1 MANGQFTATGAMQA
15 IKAVHGVSTTKQLT
29 PATSKQEAITQKIQ
43 NDAGNRATEERVQKA
58 QEKSGLQ
65 LGQWTAD
72 PKNPG
77 TMTRQLVN
85 RNLTGQRDSGTET
98 DAGKRNASYL
108 TRGEKDS
115 SGNITKSGGTSSR
128 NMIGADALRQR
139 VQELEEQDKT
149 YWTDWDWMDYWQKQA
164 DLKNAETPEKIESSQ
179 PAAKIQAP
187 AIDRSGSWST
197 AAANMQTFQNLSE
210 EMDRAAFTG
219 DVNPQIESEYLRQA
233 EKYFAR
239 PAEYTYE
246 NIGDYIDRAYYLSLK
261 ADLTES
267 EKAEAKEILD
277 IIQPKSPLVRLFTDK
292 GDYYQNLFKTDRQ
305 EAWSLSMIAENLE
318 NRMREENGT
327 QALGYGFTR
336 GSGLGPVQDAIGA
349 KAAERVRAGSTDNVD
364 LMMAQQTQG
373 LKLGEAYAQKENPAL
388 YGAGN
393 FAGTMVLLG
402 GLGEMV
408 GAPVAAAVNGSSGIA
423 KLAGLGKAGK
433 VFAKYLPG
441 MIGSGATFGSME
453 AVQNV
458 GRLAGG
464 EISGREYAREIATGI
479 GAGAAGSALSQ
490 KVTAAGLKFLR
501 GKSIPTGQFYDTGE
515 EIFRTLADNRMAR
528 AVLDGFAGVAFVG
541 GDQGLRE
548 ISNKL
553 QYGKDYHTDW
563 GSFLESGAVSFAFAM
578 LHSWARNPAQRET
591 GWTEGQ
597 NGASAAEEN
606 ARGREYAEKYFKG
619 CSTPEEYRTR
629 FRELAKQYHSGEA
642 QQSAEMQNI
651 MAEVLEGKKWLS
663 SNGMFR
669 AAQAGEEA
677 RAAKES
683 AEARGDAKAA
693 AKADAEMRDAIR
705 LLNEYA
711 ADPDIAPTL
720 GRDAREALEIL
731 NAVTSE
737 EAETAAEVPAAEAER
752 KSRRTAE
759 EKAATEKA
767 GYEQQKRIV
776 GTQSEERQ
784 AWLKEKYDAIRDQL
798 EELNVGD
805 GIFDSDGEEVGR
817 ILSKSEH
824 GTTIE
829 YLDADGETYAFE
841 RIPKGTLPAD
851 TKITAF
857 TDPETGRLYPAPGQQ
872 ESNTEFTG
880 LQLGAQ
886 QEGAENETV
895 QQETVPA
902 ESEILGQEKDRS
914 GAGEQA
920 GGIRTP
926 DIIGAGADAG
936 TQAAVSKGQAAAD
949 GGERRIAGERAAGQA
964 GGLDEG
970 AEPGRGAGGTDRAG
984 RNAAGKSLGDAV
996 RESEVKAVSTK
1007 QFGIE
1012 NGTDSETVYPVPE
1025 EMLPDDLRSRIYG
1038 AELASGCSIEF
1049 FAGPLEFVGDDGTVY
1064 HADGYIDLENMRIAV
1079 QVDGD
1084 YEPWQILAHEE
1095 FHAESERDEWLV
1107 ARIRDSV
1114 LERYGRQ
1121 ELAEIVKGYIRKL
1134 RGLRNMES
1142 GPMDLLSK
1150 DAEQILEEIFA
1161 DASGMMNK
1169 FSLGAQKY
1177 FGQVATEL
1185 NNRTLAREKEDTPRF
1200 QKGSAQSAGSL
1211 REMSTKGSIADAQ
1224 EESKRKFS
1232 VADDGGQNSRVS
1244 EYKAGQLQALEESG
1258 NVPEEY
1264 ADWFS
1269 DPEDIYTYAEA
1280 LDDPVYDHEQYRR
1293 DFTRTQAG
1301 YALKDGSVTVYSAG
1315 ELRPG
1320 TFVTPSR
1327 MEALNHADGEEL
1339 QSTNVPLE
1347 QVAWMSPFA
1356 GLYTGENP
1364 VANINNAEYNNY
1376 TPYDQPHWS
1385 ADETAL
1391 EEHHWPENFP
1401 QVMFQTT
1408 TSALKNSK
1416 NVELHAKAKKG
1427 DRDAADQLVQKL
1439 SKPERLQAFAEQ
1451 YKDALVVPVRGEGA
1465 GSKNQIPY
1473 AYAAALKV
1481 DYGMKLDEQ
1490 IIQVQKAGHTDAEGI
1505 HRLMAH
1511 SVFDGEVIRGQDYVL
1526 VDDVMTFGG
1535 TLNDLRD
1542 YIESNGGHVVA
1553 CTVLA
1558 VGRNGSYLAV
1568 QPKTVE
1574 EIYSKFGKEEI
1585 NNLLRE
1591 AGIAYDAESLTDR
1604 QARYIQNTDLFTL
1617 RNRID
1622 AEKASGGY
1630 RGGVSYTPRE
1640 PGERSAKEI
1649 LEERAASG
1657 RPQRKRR
1664 VFFSVSDEEPS
1675 LFDDEPATRNGIR
1688 GARYGSTGYTLN
1700 NNDRVG
1706 ITYAFVPMESLTVSN
1721 ATDGG
1726 INPDYPQELQPRD
1739 RTRSESLRQIIDM
1752 ANNLT
1757 PERLEKN
1764 ADVQGGAP
1772 LVRSDGVVIAG
1783 NGRSMS
1789 LRLAYDQGKA
1799 DRYVQYLKDH
1809 AGEWGLSP
1817 EDMPEDMPVL
1827 VRIADEGQDWEQLAR
1842 DSNVSTVAAQSD
1854 SEQARTDAKN
1864 LRQHPEILDKLIP
1877 DEDGNL
1883 NTAANRAFI
1892 SDFINKVVPGAERGE
1907 LRTDDGLL
1915 SQHGLKRVQHAI
1927 FEMAYGDASLLEKLS
1942 ERLDNDMKNV
1952 TNALLA
1958 AAPQVVAYE
1967 NAVDKGDRYDI
1978 GLRQFIKDAV
1988 ELYRSTKEKGETVAQ
2003 RTANLGFDEEVNDR
2017 IIYVARFIERNKGS
2031 GKQLREFF
2039 GDICESADELGD
2051 PNQTGFFEDDTEDK
2065 NIETALRGAIR
2076 KYEDATGRQL
2086 PKPERWGAGTLEEL
2100 QDTTGLSGKQLEDYY
2115 LRDER
2120 GMGAQHD
2127 GRNEGEHQE
2136 ETGRSDAEGLTPGD
2150 GEDGREGSDLG
2161 RERDGGRG
2169 SGSGR
2174 DDGGR
2179 IPDVVEGPLEEEPAS
2194 EKTDGLK
2201 LGAAEEPTGAERIL
2215 ERRRKDK
2222 RTAER
2227 NRERNKHQRTQF
2239 PDYNEVPEDAG
2250 RDFREIAE
2258 EIRSRAAEER
2268 AARLEHV
2275 SKDKFFGTESL
2286 QKLGVRIEGALGN
2299 YRNTKQLREIE
2310 RAAYQ
2315 LKRTI
2320 RKREKEL
2327 NATAKE
2333 KQMANGLAAGI
2344 YTMEDFGPNVNKA
2357 KIEELADYYSIER
2370 TINEDMILERRR
2382 QITGQLAEM
2391 MREMLPDDPGYK
2403 IPPMFVLN
2411 HRTPERICRQIFGD
2425 EKGKEVY
2432 DRIFR
2437 PVAVNEAEK
2446 IRFIGKQFKDVREI
2460 QGRNGQKSELTKEE
2474 RMLVQQMIEG
2484 QAAAEL
2490 VAGMELEDGR
2500 ERIENAAQ
2508 NILNGT
2514 AAGDAANEHG
2524 LDEYERGVAEQYA
2537 RWLQTK
2543 AIYDS
2548 GDFDTVKV
2556 DNAVRIYKE
2565 KFNLFYDAINDFL
2578 VAHGYKPIG
2587 FIRGYAPHM
2596 QMQEDLNV
2604 FAGYLKSL
2612 GINEDVTRLPANIAG
2627 QTAGYK
2633 PNKRW
2638 NPFFLT
2644 RSGNTGDFDIAKGFQ
2659 SYVTYMAD
2667 VLFHT
2672 DDIMRLR
2679 AMSRHYKET
2688 YAPEEIKENLSWAR
2702 NMNSAAPQ
2710 VKREQL
2716 QAHGILSR
2724 DEAVSDEEANE
2735 RFDKWI
2741 EEQFDSIENTTKYSD
2756 LVMYLDNYANILAG
2770 KQSMS
2775 DRGGEYDWGRE
2786 SLTRANRLVSAFAR
2800 TQVAGNLSSAVS
2812 QFSQIPMISA
2822 ELGVKYVLQAIR
2834 DFASGKLRK
2843 AGWVQ
2848 ESDHLTERAG
2858 SGALVTDGFE
2868 MWMERLFSPLRM
2880 IDGFTATIAV
2890 RAKYLQQIE
2899 QGKSHEEAM
2908 READAYA
2915 KRVQGSRAKG
2925 SKPLAFHSKKLVNQ
2939 MLHMFQLEL
2948 FNSWEHVSQD
2958 IPADFRE
2965 IERTQGKSK
2974 ASMALALVILKYLIA
2989 AFLLNR
2995 TTEELTGGT
3004 PAPFD
3009 LLGLTSNFIAS
3020 GYGLTTNRYLMT
3032 AIDNAMEKMWD
3043 KRIFETDQDRM
3054 REEFNWKDAMSGAG
3068 YELGSDIPYLRNIL
3082 GLLGLGDQTL
3092 PLPLMGAGDDL
3103 KYLWKDINND
3113 IENRH
3118 LSGQT
3123 GMDLFR
3129 VINQLYPGGRQVTKT
3144 AEGIQVMAQGGR
3156 YVNGQLYYP
3165 VENTIGNWAKALLF
3179 GRSALE
3185 ETDAFYA
3192 GDDRK
3197 LSLGATELYQML
3209 TDQGS
3214 AERRE
3219 AYEALQG
3226 ARSLNEDQTEFLQ
3239 KYADGGGDPWELWQT
3254 MQQYKEAANDKTL
3267 GSYEK
3272 GKQTRAAI
3280 TAADLTDEERLALYR
3295 VMDKD
3300 NKGKADKMEA
3310 IMDSGLSWANAVKA
3324 YDAYAGIEANEGL
3337 SKKEQAE
3344 QWASWVNH
3352 QNFTE
3357 EQKTAIRDSIKFW
3370 GSYAIEDTSVDKLSG
3385 AGLDA
3390 DNADIVAE
3398 LLNSLEPEPGR
3409 DKVTDLQKYSA
3420 IAGSSL
3426 DVNEQWKAIIGITPE
3441 SYTSTLDKITIM
3453 QDMGITPAVW
3463 TESKQAMYDADDAGN
3478 DNDSTD
3484 QTEAKQALDSMDI
3497 PDEQKAILW
3506 QLTNKSWSWK
3516 KNPYDTDIGQEVY
3529 ALMHKG
3535 DTGSSSTTKKK
3546 SGGGGRRGGGGGG
3559 RRSGAPAGGLVLGE
3573 AVDTGHR
3580 GIYNQILIGWRKR
3593 KYSRAQILA
3602 MVRAGK
3608 LTQEEADEILATK
3621 QEAEEETDGSLVL
3634 GG

>member
-1 MANGQFTATGAMQA
+1 MANGQFTATGAMKA
-15 IKAVHGVSTTKQLT
+15 IKAVQGVSTEKQLT

-43 NDAGNRATEERVQKA
+43 NDAGNRATEERVQEE
-58 QEKSGLQ
+58 QVKSGLQ
-65 LGQWTAD
+65 LGQWKAD
-72 PKNPG
+72 PDNPG
-77 TMTRQLVN
+77 TMTRKLVN
-85 RNLTGQRDSGTET
+85 RNLTGQRESRAEADT
-98 DAGKRNASYL
+98 GKKSASYL
-108 TRGEKDS
+108 TRGEQDS
-115 SGNITKSGGTSSR
+115 GGNITRSGGSGSR
-128 NMIGADALRQR
+128 DMIGADALRQR
-139 VQELEEQDKT
+139 VQELDNQDKT
-149 YWTDWDWMDYWQKQA
+149 YWTEWDWMDYWQKQA
-164 DLKNAETPEKIESSQ
+164 DLKNAEQPEKIESSQ

-197 AAANMQTFQNLSE
+197 TAANMQSFQNLGK
-210 EMDRAAFTG
+210 EMDRAEFAG
-219 DVNPQIESEYLRQA
+219 DVSPQMESEYLRQA

-239 PAEYTYE
+239 PAQYTAE
-246 NIGDYIDRAYYLSLK
+246 NIGDYMDRAYYLSLK
-261 ADLTES
+261 AGLTEN
-267 EKAEAKEILD
+267 EKAEAQEILD

-441 MIGSGATFGSME
+441 MIGSGTTFGSME

-501 GKSIPTGQFYDTGE
+501 GKSVPTGQFYDTGE

-720 GRDAREALEIL
+720 GRDAQEALEIL

-737 EAETAAEVPAAEAER
+737 EAGTAAEV
-752 KSRRTAE
+752 
-759 EKAATEKA
+759 
-767 GYEQQKRIV
+767 
-776 GTQSEERQ
+776 
-784 AWLKEKYDAIRDQL
+784 
-798 EELNVGD
+798 
-805 GIFDSDGEEVGR
+805 
-817 ILSKSEH
+817 
-824 GTTIE
+824 
-829 YLDADGETYAFE
+829 
-841 RIPKGTLPAD
+841 
-851 TKITAF
+851 
-857 TDPETGRLYPAPGQQ
+857 PAPGQQ

-926 DIIGAGADAG
+926 DIIGAGADTG
-936 TQAAVSKGQAAAD
+936 TQAAVSEGQAAAD
-949 GGERRIAGERAAGQA
+949 GGERRIAGERAAGQT

-970 AEPGRGAGGTDRAG
+970 AEPGRGTGGTDRAG

-1134 RGLRNMES
+1134 RGLRNIES

-1185 NNRTLAREKEDTPRF
+1185 NNRTLSGRDSAAREKEDTPRF

-1211 REMSTKGSIADAQ
+1211 REMSAKGSIADAQ

-1280 LDDPVYDHEQYRR
+1280 LDDPAYDHEQYRR

-1301 YALKDGSVTVYSAG
+1301 YALKDGSITVYSAG

-1320 TFVTPSR
+1320 AFVTPSR

-1451 YKDALVVPVRGEGA
+1451 YKDALVVPIRGEGA

-1511 SVFDGEVIRGQDYVL
+1511 SVFDGEVIQGQDYVL

-1542 YIESNGGHVVA
+1542 YIESNGGRVVA

-1675 LFDDEPATRNGIR
+1675 PFDDEPATRNGIR

-1721 ATDGG
+1721 ATDGS

-1817 EDMPEDMPVL
+1817 EDMPEDMPML

-1864 LRQHPEILDKLIP
+1864 LRQHPEVLDKLIP

-2065 NIETALRGAIR
+2065 NIEAALRGAIR

-2086 PKPERWGAGTLEEL
+2086 PKVERWGAGTLEEL

-2127 GRNEGEHQE
+2127 GRNEGEYQE

-2391 MREMLPDDPGYK
+2391 MREMLPNDPGYK

-2425 EKGKEVY
+2425 DKGKEVY

-2688 YAPEEIKENLSWAR
+2688 YAPEEIKENLGWAR

-2716 QAHGILSR
+2716 QARGILSR

-2843 AGWVQ
+2843 AGWAQ

-3009 LLGLTSNFIAS
+3009 LLGLASNFIAS

-3118 LSGQT
+3118 PSGQT

-3219 AYEALQG
+3219 AYETLQG

-3357 EQKTAIRDSIKFW
+3357 EQKTEIRDSIKFW

-3529 ALMHKG
+3529 ALMHEG

-3559 RRSGAPAGGLVLGE
+3559 RRSGAPAAGLVLGE

>member
-1 MANGQFTATGAMQA
+1 MANGQFTATGAMKA
-15 IKAVHGVSTTKQLT
+15 IKAVQGVSTEKQLT

-43 NDAGNRATEERVQKA
+43 NDAGNRATEERVQEE
-58 QEKSGLQ
+58 QVKSGLQ
-65 LGQWTAD
+65 LGQWKAD
-72 PKNPG
+72 PDNPG
-77 TMTRQLVN
+77 TMTRKLVN

-98 DAGKRNASYL
+98 EAGKRSASYL
-108 TRGEKDS
+108 TRGEQDS
-115 SGNITKSGGTSSR
+115 GGNITRSGGSGSR
-128 NMIGADALRQR
+128 DMIGADALRQR
-139 VQELEEQDKT
+139 VQELDNQDKT
-149 YWTDWDWMDYWQKQA
+149 YWTEWDWMDYWQKQA
-164 DLKNAETPEKIESSQ
+164 DLKNAEQPEKIESSQ

-197 AAANMQTFQNLSE
+197 TAANMQSFQNLGK
-210 EMDRAAFTG
+210 EMDRAEFAG
-219 DVNPQIESEYLRQA
+219 DVSPQMESEYLRQA

-239 PAEYTYE
+239 PAQYTAE
-246 NIGDYIDRAYYLSLK
+246 NIGDYMDRAYYLSLK
-261 ADLTES
+261 AGLTEN
-267 EKAEAKEILD
+267 EKAEAQEILD

-441 MIGSGATFGSME
+441 MIGSGTTFGSME

-501 GKSIPTGQFYDTGE
+501 GKSVPTGQFYDTGE

-720 GRDAREALEIL
+720 GRDAQEALEIL

-737 EAETAAEVPAAEAER
+737 EAGTAAEV
-752 KSRRTAE
+752 
-759 EKAATEKA
+759 
-767 GYEQQKRIV
+767 
-776 GTQSEERQ
+776 
-784 AWLKEKYDAIRDQL
+784 
-798 EELNVGD
+798 
-805 GIFDSDGEEVGR
+805 
-817 ILSKSEH
+817 
-824 GTTIE
+824 
-829 YLDADGETYAFE
+829 
-841 RIPKGTLPAD
+841 
-851 TKITAF
+851 
-857 TDPETGRLYPAPGQQ
+857 PAPGQQ

-926 DIIGAGADAG
+926 DIIGAGADTG
-936 TQAAVSKGQAAAD
+936 TQAAVSEGQAAAD
-949 GGERRIAGERAAGQA
+949 GGERRIAGERAAGQT

-970 AEPGRGAGGTDRAG
+970 AEPGRGTGGTDRAG

-1134 RGLRNMES
+1134 RGLRNIES

-1185 NNRTLAREKEDTPRF
+1185 NNRTLSGRDSAAREKEDTPRF

-1211 REMSTKGSIADAQ
+1211 REMSAKGSIADAQ

-1280 LDDPVYDHEQYRR
+1280 LDDPAYDHEQYRR

-1301 YALKDGSVTVYSAG
+1301 YALKDGSITVYSAG

-1320 TFVTPSR
+1320 AFVTPSR

-1451 YKDALVVPVRGEGA
+1451 YKDALVVPIRGEGA

-1511 SVFDGEVIRGQDYVL
+1511 SVFDGEVIQGQDYVL

-1542 YIESNGGHVVA
+1542 YIESNGGRVVA

-1675 LFDDEPATRNGIR
+1675 PFDDEPATRNGIR

-1721 ATDGG
+1721 ATDGS

-1817 EDMPEDMPVL
+1817 EDMPEDMPML

-1864 LRQHPEILDKLIP
+1864 LRQHPEVLDKLIP

-2065 NIETALRGAIR
+2065 NIEAALRGAIR

-2086 PKPERWGAGTLEEL
+2086 PKVERWGAGTLEEL

-2127 GRNEGEHQE
+2127 GRNEGEYQE

-2391 MREMLPDDPGYK
+2391 MREMLPNDPGYK

-2425 EKGKEVY
+2425 DKGKEVY

-2688 YAPEEIKENLSWAR
+2688 YAPEEIKENLGWAR

-2716 QAHGILSR
+2716 QARGILSR

-2843 AGWVQ
+2843 AGWAQ

-3009 LLGLTSNFIAS
+3009 LLGLASNFIAS

-3118 LSGQT
+3118 PSGQT

-3219 AYEALQG
+3219 AYETLQG

-3357 EQKTAIRDSIKFW
+3357 EQKTEIRDSIKFW

-3529 ALMHKG
+3529 ALMHEG

-3559 RRSGAPAGGLVLGE
+3559 RRSGAPAAGLVLGE

>member
-1 MANGQFTATGAMQA
+1 
-15 IKAVHGVSTTKQLT
+15 
-29 PATSKQEAITQKIQ
+29 
-43 NDAGNRATEERVQKA
+43 
-58 QEKSGLQ
+58 
-65 LGQWTAD
+65 
-72 PKNPG
+72 
-77 TMTRQLVN
+77 
-85 RNLTGQRDSGTET
+85 
-98 DAGKRNASYL
+98 
-108 TRGEKDS
+108 
-115 SGNITKSGGTSSR
+115 
-128 NMIGADALRQR
+128 
-139 VQELEEQDKT
+139 
-149 YWTDWDWMDYWQKQA
+149 
-164 DLKNAETPEKIESSQ
+164 
-179 PAAKIQAP
+179 
-187 AIDRSGSWST
+187 
-197 AAANMQTFQNLSE
+197 
-210 EMDRAAFTG
+210 
-219 DVNPQIESEYLRQA
+219 
-233 EKYFAR
+233 
-239 PAEYTYE
+239 
-246 NIGDYIDRAYYLSLK
+246 
-261 ADLTES
+261 
-267 EKAEAKEILD
+267 
-277 IIQPKSPLVRLFTDK
+277 
-292 GDYYQNLFKTDRQ
+292 
-305 EAWSLSMIAENLE
+305 
-318 NRMREENGT
+318 
-327 QALGYGFTR
+327 
-336 GSGLGPVQDAIGA
+336 
-349 KAAERVRAGSTDNVD
+349 
-364 LMMAQQTQG
+364 
-373 LKLGEAYAQKENPAL
+373 
-388 YGAGN
+388 
-393 FAGTMVLLG
+393 
-402 GLGEMV
+402 
-408 GAPVAAAVNGSSGIA
+408 
-423 KLAGLGKAGK
+423 
-433 VFAKYLPG
+433 
-441 MIGSGATFGSME
+441 
-453 AVQNV
+453 
-458 GRLAGG
+458 
-464 EISGREYAREIATGI
+464 
-479 GAGAAGSALSQ
+479 
-490 KVTAAGLKFLR
+490 
-501 GKSIPTGQFYDTGE
+501 
-515 EIFRTLADNRMAR
+515 
-528 AVLDGFAGVAFVG
+528 
-541 GDQGLRE
+541 
-548 ISNKL
+548 
-553 QYGKDYHTDW
+553 
-563 GSFLESGAVSFAFAM
+563 
-578 LHSWARNPAQRET
+578 
-591 GWTEGQ
+591 
-597 NGASAAEEN
+597 
-606 ARGREYAEKYFKG
+606 
-619 CSTPEEYRTR
+619 
-629 FRELAKQYHSGEA
+629 
-642 QQSAEMQNI
+642 
-651 MAEVLEGKKWLS
+651 
-663 SNGMFR
+663 
-669 AAQAGEEA
+669 
-677 RAAKES
+677 
-683 AEARGDAKAA
+683 
-693 AKADAEMRDAIR
+693 
-705 LLNEYA
+705 
-711 ADPDIAPTL
+711 
-720 GRDAREALEIL
+720 
-731 NAVTSE
+731 
-737 EAETAAEVPAAEAER
+737 
-752 KSRRTAE
+752 
-759 EKAATEKA
+759 
-767 GYEQQKRIV
+767 
-776 GTQSEERQ
+776 
-784 AWLKEKYDAIRDQL
+784 
-798 EELNVGD
+798 
-805 GIFDSDGEEVGR
+805 
-817 ILSKSEH
+817 
-824 GTTIE
+824 
-829 YLDADGETYAFE
+829 
-841 RIPKGTLPAD
+841 
-851 TKITAF
+851 
-857 TDPETGRLYPAPGQQ
+857 
-872 ESNTEFTG
+872 
-880 LQLGAQ
+880 
-886 QEGAENETV
+886 
-895 QQETVPA
+895 
-902 ESEILGQEKDRS
+902 
-914 GAGEQA
+914 
-920 GGIRTP
+920 
-926 DIIGAGADAG
+926 
-936 TQAAVSKGQAAAD
+936 
-949 GGERRIAGERAAGQA
+949 
-964 GGLDEG
+964 
-970 AEPGRGAGGTDRAG
+970 
-984 RNAAGKSLGDAV
+984 
-996 RESEVKAVSTK
+996 
-1007 QFGIE
+1007 
-1012 NGTDSETVYPVPE
+1012 
-1025 EMLPDDLRSRIYG
+1025 MLPDDLRSRIYG

-1739 RTRSESLRQIIDM
+1739 RTRSESLRQIIDI

-1799 DRYVQYLKDH
+1799 DRYVKYLKDH

-1864 LRQHPEILDKLIP
+1864 LRQHPEVLDKLIP

-1883 NTAANRAFI
+1883 NTAANRSFI

-2065 NIETALRGAIR
+2065 NIEAALRGAIR

-2100 QDTTGLSGKQLEDYY
+2100 QDTTGLSGKQLEEYY

-2136 ETGRSDAEGLTPGD
+2136 ETRRSDAEGLTPGD
-2150 GEDGREGSDLG
+2150 GEDGREGSGLG

-2275 SKDKFFGTESL
+2275 SKDKFFGTEAL

-2344 YTMEDFGPNVNKA
+2344 YTMEDFGPNVNRA

-2843 AGWVQ
+2843 AGWAQ

-3497 PDEQKAILW
+3497 ADEQKAILW

-3529 ALMHKG
+3529 ALMHEG
-3535 DTGSSSTTKKK
+3535 DTGNSSTTKKK
-3546 SGGGGRRGGGGGG
+3546 SGGGGRRGGGGGGGGG

-3573 AVDTGHR
+3573 ATDTGHR
-3580 GIYNQILIGWRKR
+3580 GIYDQILIGWRKR
-3593 KYSRAQILA
+3593 KYSKAQILA
-3602 MVRAGK
+3602 MVRAGI
-3608 LTQEEADEILATK
+3608 LTQEEADEILATA
-3621 QEAEEETDGSLVL
+3621 QDEEEADGSLTL
-3634 GG
+3634 GATEELSA

>member
-1 MANGQFTATGAMQA
+1 MANGQFTATGAMKA
-15 IKAVHGVSTTKQLT
+15 IKAVQGVSTEKQLT

-43 NDAGNRATEERVQKA
+43 NDAGNRATEERVQEE
-58 QEKSGLQ
+58 QVKSGLQ
-65 LGQWTAD
+65 LGQWKAD
-72 PKNPG
+72 PDNPG
-77 TMTRQLVN
+77 TMTRKLVN
-85 RNLTGQRDSGTET
+85 RNLTGQRDSGTEAE
-98 DAGKRNASYL
+98 AGKKSASYL
-108 TRGEKDS
+108 TRREQDS
-115 SGNITKSGGTSSR
+115 VGNITRSGGSGSR
-128 NMIGADALRQR
+128 DMIGADALRQR
-139 VQELEEQDKT
+139 VQELDNQDKT
-149 YWTDWDWMDYWQKQA
+149 YWTEWDWMDYWQKQA
-164 DLKNAETPEKIESSQ
+164 DLKNAETPEEIESSQ

-197 AAANMQTFQNLSE
+197 TAANMQSFQNLGK
-210 EMDRAAFTG
+210 EMDRAEFAG
-219 DVNPQIESEYLRQA
+219 DVSPQMESEYLRQA

-239 PAEYTYE
+239 PAQYTAE
-246 NIGDYIDRAYYLSLK
+246 NIGDYMDRAYYLSLK
-261 ADLTES
+261 AGLTES

-277 IIQPKSPLVRLFTDK
+277 IIQPKSPLVRLFADK

-720 GRDAREALEIL
+720 SRDAQEALEIL

-737 EAETAAEVPAAEAER
+737 EAGTAAEVPAAEAER
-752 KSRRTAE
+752 KSGRTAE

-805 GIFDSDGEEVGR
+805 GIFDSEGEEVGR

-895 QQETVPA
+895 QQETVPT

-926 DIIGAGADAG
+926 DIIGAGADTG
-936 TQAAVSKGQAAAD
+936 TQAAVSEGQAAAD
-949 GGERRIAGERAAGQA
+949 GGERRIAGERAEGQA

-1134 RGLRNMES
+1134 RGLRNIES

-1185 NNRTLAREKEDTPRF
+1185 NNRTLAKEDTPRF

-1211 REMSTKGSIADAQ
+1211 REMSTKDSIADAQ

-1232 VADDGGQNSRVS
+1232 VAEDSGQNSRVS

-1320 TFVTPSR
+1320 AFVTPSR

-1416 NVELHAKAKKG
+1416 NVELHARAKKG

-1439 SKPERLQAFAEQ
+1439 SKPGRLQAFAEQ

-1721 ATDGG
+1721 ATDGS

-1772 LVRSDGVVIAG
+1772 LVRGDGVVIAG

-1817 EDMPEDMPVL
+1817 EDMPEDMPML

-1864 LRQHPEILDKLIP
+1864 LRQHPEVLDKLIP

-2065 NIETALRGAIR
+2065 NIEAALRGAIR

-2127 GRNEGEHQE
+2127 GRNEGEYQE

-2179 IPDVVEGPLEEEPAS
+2179 IPDVVEGPLEEEPAGPEGLELGSAERS
-2194 EKTDGLK
+2194 E
-2201 LGAAEEPTGAERIL
+2201 GAERRL
-2215 ERRRKDK
+2215 EQHRKDK
-2222 RTAER
+2222 KTSER

-2239 PDYNEVPEDAG
+2239 PDYNPVPEDAG
-2250 RDFREIAE
+2250 KDFRQIAD
-2258 EIRSRAAEER
+2258 EIRSKAAAER
-2268 AARLEHV
+2268 AARLQHI
-2275 SKDKFFGTESL
+2275 SKKDFFGTESL
-2286 QKLGVRIEGALGN
+2286 QKLGVKIEGALGN
-2299 YRNTKQLREIE
+2299 YQNTKQLREIE
-2310 RAAYQ
+2310 RAAFQ

-2327 NATAKE
+2327 NATDKE
-2333 KQMANGLAAGI
+2333 KQIANGLAAGI
-2344 YTMEDFGPNVNKA
+2344 FTMEDFGPDVNRA
-2357 KIEELADYYSIER
+2357 KIEELADYYELER
-2370 TINEDMILERRR
+2370 TINDDMILERRR
-2382 QITGQLAEM
+2382 QITGQLAAD

-2432 DRIFR
+2432 ERIFR
-2437 PVAVNEAEK
+2437 PVAINEAEK
-2446 IRFIGKQFKDVREI
+2446 IRFINRQFNDVREI
-2460 QGRNGQKSELTKEE
+2460 TGKDGKRSELTKEE
-2474 RMLVQQMIEG
+2474 RMLVQQVLEG
-2484 QAAAEL
+2484 RAAAEL
-2490 VAGMELEDGR
+2490 VAGMELQDGR
-2500 ERIENAAQ
+2500 ERIEDAAQ
-2508 NILNGT
+2508 NIVNGT
-2514 AAGDAANEHG
+2514 AAGDAAQEHG

-2548 GDFDTVKV
+2548 GDFDTVKI
-2556 DNAVRIYKE
+2556 DNAVKLYQE
-2565 KFNLFYDAINDFL
+2565 KYDQFYDAINDFL

-2587 FIRGYAPHM
+2587 FIKGYAPHM

-2644 RSGNTGDFDIAKGFQ
+2644 RSGDTADFDIAKGFQ

-2672 DDIMRLR
+2672 DDIMRVR

-2688 YAPEEIKENLSWAR
+2688 YAPDEIKENLSWAR
-2702 NMNSAAPQ
+2702 NMNSAAPE

-2716 QAHGILSR
+2716 QQRGILSR

-2741 EEQFDSIENTTKYSD
+2741 EEQFDQIQNTTKYSD

-2786 SLTRANRLVSAFAR
+2786 SLTRANKIISAFAR
-2800 TQVAGNLSSAVS
+2800 TQVAANLSSAIS
-2812 QFSQIPMISA
+2812 QFSQIPMIMA
-2822 ELGVKYVLQAIR
+2822 ELGQKYVLQAIR
-2834 DFASGKLRK
+2834 DYLSGKLRK
-2843 AGWVQ
+2843 GGWAQ
-2848 ESDHLTERAG
+2848 DSDHLTERAG
-2858 SGALVTDGFE
+2858 AGALVTDGFE
-2868 MWMERLFSPLRM
+2868 MVMEKLFTPLRM
-2880 IDGFTATIAV
+2880 IDGLTATIAV

-2965 IERTQGKSK
+2965 IEKAQGKGK
-2974 ASMALALVILKYLIA
+2974 ASMALAMVILKYLLA
-2989 AFLLNR
+2989 AFILNR

-3009 LLGLTSNFIAS
+3009 LLGLTANFIAS
-3020 GYGLTTNRYLMT
+3020 GYGLTTNRYLLT

-3043 KRIFETDQDRM
+3043 KRIFKTDPERM
-3054 REEFNWKDAMSGAG
+3054 RDEFNWEDAMSGAA
-3068 YELGSDIPYLRNIL
+3068 YEVGSDIPYLRNVM

-3103 KYLWKDINND
+3103 KYLWKDINRD
-3113 IENRH
+3113 IENKH

-3123 GMDLFR
+3123 GMDLLR
-3129 VINQLYPGGRQVTKT
+3129 LMNQIYPGGRQVTKT
-3144 AEGIQVMAQGGR
+3144 AEGIQVMVQGGR
-3156 YVNGQLYYP
+3156 YINGQLYYP

-3185 ETDAFYA
+3185 ETDAYYA

-3197 LSLGATELYQML
+3197 LTVGATELYQML
-3209 TDQGS
+3209 TGEGS

-3226 ARSLNEDQTEFLQ
+3226 ARSLNEDQTAFLQ
-3239 KYADGGGDPWELWQT
+3239 KYAEDGGDPWPLWQT

-3272 GKQTRAAI
+3272 GKQTRAAV
-3280 TAADLTDEERLALYR
+3280 TEADLTDEERLGLYR

-3300 NKGKADKMEA
+3300 NEGKADKLEA
-3310 IMDSGLSWANAVKA
+3310 IMSSGLSWAEAVRA
-3324 YDAYAGIEANEGL
+3324 YDAYAEIEANENL
-3337 SKKEQAE
+3337 SKKEKAE
-3344 QWASWVNH
+3344 KWASWVNH
-3352 QNFTE
+3352 QDYSA
-3357 EQKTAIRDSIKFW
+3357 EQKDAIRESIKFW

-3398 LLNSLEPEPGR
+3398 MLNSLEPEPGR
-3409 DKVTDLQKYSA
+3409 DKVTDLQKYTT

-3516 KNPYDTDIGQEVY
+3516 KNPYGTDIGQEVY
-3529 ALMHKG
+3529 ALMHEG

-3573 AVDTGHR
+3573 AIDTGHR